1 MTVAC
6 SVVIVLTELKK
17 VSDIHSDL
25 SDSVTV
31 AYHSSLA
38 HTIDSALKSNRHST
52 MQIKGDQQLHT
63 FLPTILALMHYCN
76 NHTSCNNTHGDVY
89 SK

>member
-1 MTVAC
+1 
-6 SVVIVLTELKK
+6 
-17 VSDIHSDL
+17 
-25 SDSVTV
+25 
-31 AYHSSLA
+31 
-38 HTIDSALKSNRHST
+38 

-89 SK
+89 SKWFFDFSFMILDYDICHESTTTSLTISELERYGRSAIV